1 MDAVAVA
8 FKAGQKPR
16 ITFVPRGTVDHG
28 KETAGAD
35 RSYFFELK

>member
-8 FKAGQKPR
+8 FTSQKPR

-28 KETAGAD
+28 EETAGAD
-35 RSYFFELK
+35 RTYFFELK